1 MPTVLLC
8 GEDSYRLGLR
18 FQELIRG
25 FEKKYDPAGL
35 NVLKLN
41 GEDAK
46 EGAVREALHS
56 AGFLG
61 SKRMVAIS
69 GLFASGQAKDFFDI
83 LNNPKLYENSVLI
96 LKEQMPK
103 RDLEKDSVFKKLDLK
118 NIKVEE
124 YDSLRGNELGAW
136 IKNEFKKCGSAAEP
150 QAVALLSRSVG
161 ADLWFLRREI
171 EKLSAFARGKAV
183 SVADVK
189 LLLSVSDNENI
200 FEFLDAVSVKNAKRA
215 AETLHREIEAGG
227 PQSVIYQLIRQ
238 FRTMLALRD
247 CLDRNP
253 RESDANILA
262 KKIGAHPFVVKKILE
277 SLNNFTKEE
286 IKSILDDLL
295 GLDRSV
301 KNGTRSEEVAFDLFL
316 SRLLGIKKI

>member
-1 MPTVLLC
+1 MPIVLLC
-8 GEDSYRLGLR
+8 GEDSYRLELR
-18 FQELIRG
+18 FQDLIRA

-35 NVLKLN
+35 NILKLS
-41 GEDAK
+41 GEDAS
-46 EGAVREALHS
+46 ESMVREALHS

-69 GLFASGQAKDFFDI
+69 DLFASGRAKDFSDI
-83 LNNPKLYENSVLI
+83 LNDPKSCEDSVLV

-124 YDSLRGNELGAW
+124 YDSLRGNDLGSW

-150 QAVALLSRSVG
+150 QAITLLSHSAG
-161 ADLWFLRREI
+161 ADLWLLRREI
-171 EKLSAFARGKAV
+171 EKLSAYARGRAV
-183 SVADVK
+183 GVADVK
-189 LLLSVSDNENI
+189 LLLSVSDSENI
-200 FEFLDAVSVKNAKRA
+200 FEFLDAVSVKNAKKA

-253 RESDANILA
+253 RENDANVLA
-262 KKIGAHPFVVKKILE
+262 KKIGAHPFVVKKTLE
-277 SLNNFTKEE
+277 SLNNFTKAE
-286 IKSILDDLL
+286 IKSVLNDLL
-295 GLDRSV
+295 GLDRSI

-316 SRLLGIKKI
+316 SRLLGRKN